1 MIFGK
6 LKLPTKLDIY
16 FGVYVGVVS
25 RCEFDFIN
33 DMWIVTL
40 FWSIWHHRNDVVW
53 NDNPSLPN
61 QIGRMANDV
70 WNDWFVV
77 HHLRH
82 DENYNLPPPT
92 IDR

>member
-1 MIFGK
+1 MTSTFFSNNTYQHGLATDRVFGMCRNEDRA
-6 LKLPTKLDIY
+6 TMGRIA
-16 FGVYVGVVS
+16 
-25 RCEFDFIN
+25 
-33 DMWIVTL
+33 TL